1 MPGAQVIAPTGDLD
15 LADGPAFRLALSRA
29 SGESSGHLVV
39 DLSQVEFIDSTGLGA
54 VVETSHRLQRQG
66 RTMAVVAPRGSAAA
80 LLLTL
85 SNLRRHLRVY
95 ETRSEALDT

>member
-1 MPGAQVIAPTGDLD
+1 MPGAHVIAPKGDLD
-15 LADGPAFRLALSRA
+15 LADGPAFRLAL
-29 SGESSGHLVV
+29 GEATDECTGHLVV

-54 VVETSHRLQRQG
+54 VVETSRRLQRQG
-66 RTMAVVAPRGSAAA
+66 RAMAVVAPRGSAAA

-95 ETRSEALDT
+95 ETRREALDL